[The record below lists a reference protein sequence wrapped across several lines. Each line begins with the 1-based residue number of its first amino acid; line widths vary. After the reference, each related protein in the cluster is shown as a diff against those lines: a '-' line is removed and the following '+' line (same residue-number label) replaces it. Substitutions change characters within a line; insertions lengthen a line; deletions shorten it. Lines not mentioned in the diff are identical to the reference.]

1 MNRWREYENESWKET
16 TFYETLEKKDIFSL
30 FAEEYK
36 TRFNNKKQKLQY
48 TKSILSIN
56 WFVGKKN

>member
-56 WFVGKKN
+56 